1 MTLPRSSENWSGFW
15 GLPQMTKS
23 FEIKR
28 LKTHRVFNLLAPFA
42 TSWRKVAF
50 WGLAPFALLTHD
62 SGSKKIKGSKR
73 CSS

>member
-1 MTLPRSSENWSGFW
+1 LAKRGPAFW

-42 TSWRKVAF
+42 IHWQKYGPGFGGKHLLPLVA
-50 WGLAPFALLTHD
+50 
-62 SGSKKIKGSKR
+62 KR
-73 CSS
+73 G